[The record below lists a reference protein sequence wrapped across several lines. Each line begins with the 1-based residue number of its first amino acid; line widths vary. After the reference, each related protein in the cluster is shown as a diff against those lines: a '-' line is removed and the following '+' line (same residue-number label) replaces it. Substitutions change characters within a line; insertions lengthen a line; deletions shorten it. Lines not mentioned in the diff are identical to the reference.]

1 MKYNPLVT
9 SFLIVVLIIIN
20 LILIVILI
28 LKRLFIILFIFGSV
42 GSACVAPWTFSSGSE
57 QGLFSSVWASH

>member
-9 SFLIVVLIIIN
+9 SFLTVVLIIIN

-28 LKRLFIILFIFGSV
+28 LKHLFIILFIFGSV

-57 QGLFSSVWASH
+57 QGLFCSVWASH